1 MGLGTCEFYLT
12 TTTSKVIYYTLSHT
26 SLSIIHRI
34 KQICILYIRSRSLS
48 LLNYYNYNR
57 FLHASEVVG
66 RKIVI
71 HGGWDG
77 TELYNDLW
85 IFNSDSFSWIQPKS
99 SGFGP
104 SPRYGHSLTLTIDGR
119 LIVYGGCSFTESGVP
134 RYNDDIRQLDTD
146 TMLWTRPKISG
157 HIPTG
162 RYGHSATMMS
172 NNKIFFYGGWGKGGC
187 QSKDIIDDAN
197 AYTTAVLDI
206 KTMYWYVPR
215 RLGYREAKHLYNHT
229 VCKSSDSSIFI
240 FGGYDG
246 RQSNFDF
253 FIINVDTDTP
263 TY

>member
-1 MGLGTCEFYLT
+1 M
-12 TTTSKVIYYTLSHT
+12 LSHT

-34 KQICILYIRSRSLS
+34 KQIFILYIESRSLS